1 MRCEDIQGDLS
12 AYLDGALPM
21 EQRAAIKDHL
31 VSCPKCTMEMDD
43 YQRIGRVLR
52 EEVAERAPA
61 GLQER
66 IRTEIAREADEESGA
81 ARWGRRS
88 VAQAAALLLV
98 AGLSA
103 AGGWFTASNV
113 PRMPALAHDVTAA
126 HARSLLQENLTQ
138 IASSD
143 RHTVKPWFAGRLDF
157 SPVVLDLGAQGFPLV
172 GGRLDY
178 VGDRRVAAII
188 YMRRQHVISL
198 FAWPSDQSLLQP
210 SASTSA
216 KGYNSIRWTR
226 DGMVYWAISDLN
238 MKELGEFQALL
249 GAT

>member
-21 EQRAAIKDHL
+21 EERAAIEAHL
-31 VSCPKCTMEMDD
+31 VSCPKCTTQLDD
-43 YQRIGRVLR
+43 YRRIGRVLR
-52 EEVAERAPA
+52 EEMAERAPA

-81 ARWGRRS
+81 ARWSRRS

-98 AGLSA
+98 AGLSG
-103 AGGWFTASNV
+103 AGGWFAATTAS
-113 PRMPALAHDVTAA
+113 RAPALAHDVMAA
-126 HARSLLQENLTQ
+126 HVRSLLQENLTQ
-138 IASSD
+138 VASSD
-143 RHTVKPWFAGRLDF
+143 RHTVKPWFGGRLDF
-157 SPVVLDLGAQGFPLV
+157 SPVVQDLSAQGFPLK

-198 FAWPSDQSLLQP
+198 FAWPSDQSVRQP
-210 SASTSA
+210 SASTSV

-238 MKELGEFQALL
+238 MKELGEFQSLL
-249 GAT
+249 GAA